1 MRYLSIILFLYS
13 GIIFSQT
20 QKDTTSL
27 KEVKLKTSVEMERD
41 YQQDAKVSLLNQEEL
56 LQSNQT
62 TITPILNKIPEVY
75 MQQGGINTTKI
86 NIRGIEAIRDG
97 TDPSTKLR
105 INQSRNRIRG
115 INARVSNHSSA
126 EPAEVSL
133 QRPKNTKRV
142 SM

>member
-1 MRYLSIILFLYS
+1 
-13 GIIFSQT
+13 
-20 QKDTTSL
+20 
-27 KEVKLKTSVEMERD
+27 
-41 YQQDAKVSLLNQEEL
+41 
-56 LQSNQT
+56 
-62 TITPILNKIPEVY
+62 
-75 MQQGGINTTKI
+75 MQQGEINTTKI
-86 NIRGIEAIRDG
+86 NIRGIGAIRDG

>member
-1 MRYLSIILFLYS
+1 MRPLTIIIFLYS

-27 KEVKLKTSVEMERD
+27 KEVKLKTSVETERD
-41 YQQDAKVSLLNQEEL
+41 FEQDANVSLLNQEEL

-62 TITPILNKIPEVY
+62 TITSILNKIPEVY

-86 NIRGIEAIRDG
+86 YIRGIEAIRDG